1 MTQPAAQSQLP
12 QFQFQVLNQQSQFQF
27 QVLNQQFQLLPQT
40 AVQSQLPQPHAWLS
54 FPKITVTGY
63 VRKIRHG
70 IKNNCRHGMIWAAQ
84 SLHDPRTPRLGSVAN
99 LLGMIFE
106 FLA

>member
-12 QFQFQVLNQQSQFQF
+12 QFQFQVLNQQSQ
-27 QVLNQQFQLLPQT
+27 LLP
-40 AVQSQLPQPHAWLS
+40 VQSQLPQPHAWLS

-70 IKNNCRHGMIWAAQ
+70 IKNNCHHGMIWAAQ